1 MWERKEI
8 KFMLMQVLHL
18 EWKLAS
24 VEENDFRVLENLYI
38 WYGKN
43 PLQIFYLSG
52 ILHALLNSQI

>member
-38 WYGKN
+38 
-43 PLQIFYLSG
+43 
-52 ILHALLNSQI
+52 